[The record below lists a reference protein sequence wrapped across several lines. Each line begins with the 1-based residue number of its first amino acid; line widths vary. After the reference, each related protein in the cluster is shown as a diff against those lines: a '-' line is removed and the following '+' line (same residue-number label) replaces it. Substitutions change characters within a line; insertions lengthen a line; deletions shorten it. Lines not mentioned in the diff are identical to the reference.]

1 MTDTELV
8 NELNNM
14 QLQSLIS
21 DEDLK
26 YNKEII
32 KEISYRLLYYA
43 NKANDASASREMFK
57 K

>member
-1 MTDTELV
+1 MTDSELV

-43 NKANDASASREMFK
+43 NKVSDEIGRAHV
-57 K
+57 